1 MCMKISKTPVFLI
14 GSICFVIV
22 LVALCGITLI
32 NNINLSN
39 IIRLNEKVASDSV
52 MSGNDNQMHTEYDY
66 VNHHHHPKNINRF
79 EQSTLN
85 TNDSNNFKT
94 PTTTS
99 RSLTSSLS
107 PAGETRNAAQI
118 RHEMSSFNSD
128 GNYDDSVSKN
138 WQADKF
144 LANDRNVNTLLVQE
158 VIAVNSSSS
167 QSLNQ
172 MLNISNNV
180 DPLNNVSMI
189 GSQRYPIIDKTI
201 SMIDYT
207 RRDRIVKVRGS
218 CFFFPFFFF
227 LLFI

>member
-1 MCMKISKTPVFLI
+1 
-14 GSICFVIV
+14 
-22 LVALCGITLI
+22 
-32 NNINLSN
+32 
-39 IIRLNEKVASDSV
+39 

-66 VNHHHHPKNINRF
+66 VNHHHPKNINRF
-79 EQSTLN
+79 EQSTLS
-85 TNDSNNFKT
+85 TNDSKNFKT

-118 RHEMSSFNSD
+118 RHEMSSLNSD
-128 GNYDDSVSKN
+128 GGNGDSVSNN

-167 QSLNQ
+167 QSLNK

-180 DPLNNVSMI
+180 DPRNNVSMV

-207 RRDRIVKVRGS
+207 RRDRIVKKLLLSQSLVVKMPGMQPKDSGS
-218 CFFFPFFFF
+218 IPVAIDPADHKLYLAICF
-227 LLFI
+227 IVKSISN

>member
-52 MSGNDNQMHTEYDY
+52 MSGNDNQVHAEYDY

-79 EQSTLN
+79 EQSTFN
-85 TNDSNNFKT
+85 TNDSKNFKT

-99 RSLTSSLS
+99 RLLTSSLS

-118 RHEMSSFNSD
+118 RHEMSSLNSD
-128 GNYDDSVSKN
+128 GSYGDTVSKN
-138 WQADKF
+138 WQTDKF
-144 LANDRNVNTLLVQE
+144 LANDRNVNTLLVHE

-167 QSLNQ
+167 QSLNK
-172 MLNISNNV
+172 MLNVTNNV
-180 DPLNNVSMI
+180 DRRNNVSI
-189 GSQRYPIIDKTI
+189 IASQCYPIIDKTI

-207 RRDRIVKVRGS
+207 RRDRIVKLEDKRTGEHN
-218 CFFFPFFFF
+218 
-227 LLFI
+227 

>member
-1 MCMKISKTPVFLI
+1 
-14 GSICFVIV
+14 
-22 LVALCGITLI
+22 
-32 NNINLSN
+32 
-39 IIRLNEKVASDSV
+39 
-52 MSGNDNQMHTEYDY
+52 MHTEYDY
-66 VNHHHHPKNINRF
+66 VNHHHPKNINRF

-85 TNDSNNFKT
+85 TNDSTNFKT

-128 GNYDDSVSKN
+128 GSYGDSVSKN
-138 WQADKF
+138 WQDDKF

-167 QSLNQ
+167 QSLNK

-180 DPLNNVSMI
+180 DPRHKVSMI

-207 RRDRIVKVRGS
+207 RRDRIVKNKVEFESNQTGMHYTTDLHIVGCVFKNFS
-218 CFFFPFFFF
+218 S
-227 LLFI
+227 LLASYACEAIRRTSYDL